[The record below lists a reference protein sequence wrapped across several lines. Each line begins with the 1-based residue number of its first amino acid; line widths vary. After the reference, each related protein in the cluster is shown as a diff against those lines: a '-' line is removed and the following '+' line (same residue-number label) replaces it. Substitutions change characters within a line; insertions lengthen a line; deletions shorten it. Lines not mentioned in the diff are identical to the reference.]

1 MTYLITGG
9 SGFLGINLI
18 RHLLARGAFI
28 RSFDIAPFS
37 YPEAA
42 DIEAVTGDIRDF
54 PALLRAM
61 RDVDAVVHCAAALPL
76 YSEQDIV
83 STDILGTRNV
93 LEAARVSGISRVVH
107 ISSTA
112 VYGILAHCPAFEDA
126 PLVGVGPYGKAKI
139 AAESACLDYRAR
151 GMCVPVIRPKSFV
164 GPERLGVF
172 SLLYDWASSGKH
184 FPIIGNGRNRYQLL
198 DVADLCSFIS
208 LALSA
213 DSRIAN
219 ATFNV
224 GAREFL
230 TVREEYQ
237 AVLDRAGFGKRVIAF
252 PASPA
257 IFALR
262 ALHACR
268 LSPIYPWVYETA
280 GKDSYVSIAKA
291 ERDLGYVPRYSNVD
305 ALLRNYEWYLANP
318 PLPHVSGISHRVPWS
333 GGALRFLKAFF

>member
-1 MTYLITGG
+1 MMHLITGG

-18 RHLLARGAFI
+18 RHLLRGGASV

-37 YPEAA
+37 YPEAK
-42 DIEAVTGDIRDF
+42 DIEAVTGDIRDY
-54 PALLRAM
+54 PALLDAM
-61 RDVDAVVHCAAALPL
+61 RGADAVVHCAAALPL
-76 YSEQDIV
+76 YSERDIM
-83 STDILGTRNV
+83 STDIGGTRNV
-93 LEAARVSGISRVVH
+93 LEAASALGIPRVVH

-112 VYGILAHCPAFEDA
+112 VYGILAHCPADEDT
-126 PLVGVGPYGKAKI
+126 PLVGVGPYGTAKI
-139 AAESACLDYRAR
+139 AAEALCLDYRKK

-172 SLLYDWASSGKH
+172 SLLYDWASSGKN
-184 FPIIGNGRNRYQLL
+184 FPIIGSGANRYQLL

-208 LALSA
+208 SSLSA

-219 ATFNV
+219 AMFNV
-224 GAREFL
+224 GAREFS

-237 AVLDRAGFGKRVIAF
+237 AVLDRAGYGKRVIAF
-252 PASPA
+252 PAAPA
-257 IFALR
+257 IAALR
-262 ALHACR
+262 VLHALR

-291 ERDLGYVPRYSNVD
+291 ERELGYAPRHSNTD
-305 ALLRNYEWYLANP
+305 ALLRNYEWYLAHP
-318 PLPHVSGISHRVPWS
+318 PAAHATGISHRVPWS